1 MSIYIYGVVDA
12 KERLNL
18 GPIGMGEKSVYTI
31 EVGTLAFVVS
41 EADREEYIADSI
53 CLGEH
58 ERVLETVMKSR
69 AILPMRFGTVAASEK
84 EIILMLKRHQLS
96 FRKALMK
103 LNGKV
108 EVEIE
113 VLWMDMKGVF
123 DEIVNANP
131 KLKMLRSNGAP
142 KRREDVIMAGQM
154 VFQLLQEK
162 KRRETDAIVKP
173 LKRHAV
179 EYVPSPS
186 ATDDT
191 IMKGSFLID
200 KARLPEFDRALDAV
214 DAKLGG
220 RMRIKYF
227 GPMPPYSFANM
238 RIR

>member
-1 MSIYIYGVVDA
+1 MSIYIYGVIDA
-12 KERLNL
+12 KGRMDL
-18 GPIGMGEKSVYTI
+18 GPIGMGGKAVYTI
-31 EVGTLAFVVS
+31 VAGTLAFVVS

-69 AILPMRFGTVAASEK
+69 VILPMRFGTVAANEK

-96 FRKALMK
+96 FRKALTK
-103 LNGKV
+103 LDGKV

-113 VLWMDMKGVF
+113 VLWKDMKGVF
-123 DEIVNANP
+123 EEIVDANA
-131 KLKMLRSNGAP
+131 KLKMLRSSAGP
-142 KRREDVIMAGQM
+142 KRRDDVIMAGQM
-154 VFQLLQEK
+154 VYQLLQERK
-162 KRRETDAIVKP
+162 KRETEAIVKP

-179 EYVPSPS
+179 EYVSSSS
-186 ATDDT
+186 ATDDM

-200 KARLPEFDRALDAV
+200 RARLPEFDRALDAV